1 MLAFTTDFL
10 AGWGAELHSAAV
22 EDADMANSCPF
33 VALQTCC
40 QMAAVL
46 KSCTVCRGN
55 DSLQA
60 YGLLEI
66 LKRILF
72 QGSQT
77 FIEQCLKT
85 GSVLDLWFRV
95 FIFMRNVSNRCSFG
109 KRDLSLDS
117 IFFFF
122 LISWSHVFIIKAFSA
137 PPKILFWQ
145 CSRIVYFINSE
156 AIMHCKQFQ
165 ASWKAGQCH
174 PHVLYNEK
182 SWSRNWRN
190 FLWKWQC
197 ILNKSFHVKYSICG
211 LRSDVYMHS
220 AADLF
225 IILWAICPCFNT
237 HCSFLVFL

>member
-1 MLAFTTDFL
+1 
-10 AGWGAELHSAAV
+10 
-22 EDADMANSCPF
+22 MANSCPF

-122 LISWSHVFIIKAFSA
+122 FNFLIS
-137 PPKILFWQ
+137 
-145 CSRIVYFINSE
+145 CVYNQGIFCPTKNTVLAVLSY
-156 AIMHCKQFQ
+156 C
-165 ASWKAGQCH
+165 
-174 PHVLYNEK
+174 VLY
-182 SWSRNWRN
+182 
-190 FLWKWQC
+190 
-197 ILNKSFHVKYSICG
+197 
-211 LRSDVYMHS
+211 
-220 AADLF
+220 
-225 IILWAICPCFNT
+225 
-237 HCSFLVFL
+237 